1 MKLIDMYG
9 RFISGKGPVLKV
21 NIPNNIL
28 CVKERDPKSIE
39 LERNVNSKM
48 NQAIE
53 NALPKN
59 LKKLPQP
66 VNKIRIINYEE
77 AIKELA
83 NTLKSTNN
91 KS

>member
-1 MKLIDMYG
+1 MDMYG
-9 RFISGKGPVLKV
+9 RYISDKGPVLNV
-21 NIPNNIL
+21 HIPNDIL
-28 CVKERDPKSIE
+28 CLKERDPKSIE
-39 LERNVNSKM
+39 LERSVNSKM

-59 LKKLPQP
+59 AKKLPQP
-66 VNKIRIINYEE
+66 VNKVRIVNYEE

-83 NTLKSTNN
+83 NTLKSTDN

>member
-1 MKLIDMYG
+1 MDMYG
-9 RFISGKGPVLKV
+9 RYISDKGPVLNV
-21 NIPNNIL
+21 HIPNNIL

-39 LERNVNSKM
+39 LERSVNSKM

-53 NALPKN
+53 NALPTKV
-59 LKKLPQP
+59 KKLPQLA
-66 VNKIRIINYEE
+66 NKVRIVNYEE